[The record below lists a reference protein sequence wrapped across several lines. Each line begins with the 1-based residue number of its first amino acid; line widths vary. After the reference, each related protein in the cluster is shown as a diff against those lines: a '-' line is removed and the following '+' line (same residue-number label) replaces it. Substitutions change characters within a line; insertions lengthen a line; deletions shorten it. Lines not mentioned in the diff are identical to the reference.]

1 MSARADC
8 PIVLPEIQH
17 RRSYLCRFK
26 VHGQPMR
33 QTSEL
38 DGSLRAS
45 CTHYGLGVTKK
56 SSVGAA
62 ISRTRR
68 MLPRRWTVDFASI
81 E

>member
-56 SSVGAA
+56 
-62 ISRTRR
+62 IFCWRR
-68 MLPRRWTVDFASI
+68 DKQNSAHASKTLDGGFCKY
-81 E
+81 